1 MGCVF
6 SINNSTAINND
17 ISLTP
22 LPNTTLR
29 KIKTDSYLNG
39 FEDTNNSKIVH
50 NNNEMIN
57 NLSSLNLGPIKYI
70 LKLKNGKEIEILSQH
85 LDKLISN
92 IKGFLFRKK
101 YEEYL
106 KTQLM
111 DNTN

>member
-1 MGCVF
+1 
-6 SINNSTAINND
+6 
-17 ISLTP
+17 
-22 LPNTTLR
+22 
-29 KIKTDSYLNG
+29 
-39 FEDTNNSKIVH
+39 
-50 NNNEMIN
+50 MIN